1 MGSIHG
7 IIIKLGAEANGMQ
20 KALKD
25 VNDRARKTSSE
36 LREVEKALKLDPKN
50 VTLLAQKHELLSK
63 QVETAK
69 EKLNELKKVQQLVE
83 EKFKSGEIG
92 EEMYRSFQREVIFAE
107 NNLKSLEEQLEDTNE
122 NTKDLGDSFET

>member
-50 VTLLAQKHELLSK
+50 VTLLAKGL
-63 QVETAK
+63 T
-69 EKLNELKKVQQLVE
+69 
-83 EKFKSGEIG
+83 
-92 EEMYRSFQREVIFAE
+92 
-107 NNLKSLEEQLEDTNE
+107 
-122 NTKDLGDSFET
+122 